1 MPADPAT
8 PPPRVLI
15 ADDEPDVRALLHE
28 VCAARGFATTL
39 VEDGSLA
46 IEALR
51 QSGPFAVVISD
62 IQMPGAD
69 GFDVLDAARTMAP
82 GCPVVLVT
90 GYGTP
95 ETRERA
101 LAAGASALLVKPASV
116 LVIGSLL
123 DRLTPGHQGRAKVR
137 PHPQDAMGPGPPV
150 TSGFTVQT
158 RRIYTAP
165 VPQRV
170 VVKLKGADAT
180 SVIEADTIESIGPD
194 LELRKGDHVVARF
207 TASEVQG
214 WWREPP
220 GR

>member
-8 PPPRVLI
+8 TPPRVLI

-28 VCAARGFATTL
+28 VCVGRGFETTL
-39 VEDGSLA
+39 VEDGCSA
-46 IEALR
+46 IDAMR
-51 QSGPFAVVISD
+51 QSGPFDVVISD

-82 GCPVVLVT
+82 DCPVVLIT
-90 GYGTP
+90 GYGTA

-101 LAAGASALLVKPASV
+101 LAAGASALLVKPASI

-123 DRLTPGHQGRAKVR
+123 DRLTPGHHSRTKAR
-137 PHPQDAMGPGPPV
+137 PRPQDSIDPWPPV

-180 SVIEADTIESIGPD
+180 LVIDADTIESIGPD
-194 LELRKGDHVVARF
+194 LELRKGDHIVACF